1 MLKRYAATGLLLGLA
16 ALVLIV
22 ATTASAY
29 LYKKPA
35 GHDCGKVTFTGGFGG
50 PAPSNV
56 PANAKPQVDTF
67 IVKGKISCASAKRVM
82 ASFDEKASTPPPAR
96 AKASPRPAG
105 SAATAPSSRTN
116 RAPTR
121 PSTWCSATGSFTW
134 WGSRRAPA
142 PTSPIWP

>member
-16 ALVLIV
+16 ATIMIL

-67 IVKGKISCASAKRVM
+67 IVKGKISCASAKHVM
-82 ASFDEKASTPPPAR
+82 AQFEMTINT
-96 AKASPRPAG
+96 PAG
-105 SAATAPSSRTN
+105 GGKGISPSGWKCGYSKKVLGQECTN
-116 RAPTR
+116 AKHVAIGNGIVYVVPK
-121 PSTWCSATGSFTW
+121 
-134 WGSRRAPA
+134 
-142 PTSPIWP
+142 